1 MLLTFLTLKV
11 LKAILAINF
20 RHFTWKQ
27 AILSR
32 FRGEGT
38 SWWAKV
44 CPKVKVTRSSS
55 LGGGDLREKTKEVEL
70 VQLVIVSV

>member
-1 MLLTFLTLKV
+1 MLLAFLTLKV
-11 LKAILAINF
+11 LKAIFPIDF
-20 RHFTWKQ
+20 QYFTWKE
-27 AILSR
+27 AIVSR
-32 FRGEGT
+32 FRGEST

-70 VQLVIVSV
+70 VQLVIVSG